1 MTATR
6 PFISLFGIAKDAD
19 IVKVAVAAVRHD
31 YAVLPIRPSSK
42 APMCTLNEHELS
54 NTGPHPCGVKH
65 AISDDKEAKRVFTR
79 LAGDTPGQ
87 LNLAVV
93 AHPSRLIV
101 IDADTADSV
110 AAFQKRVGGMT
121 PTCRTP
127 GVVNQDGTWTH
138 RGGGHFYFNVPDG
151 LELESRPGQ
160 LSIDGYDIRYGNN
173 YTLVPPSVRS
183 EGLYVPTGEVL
194 PAPQWLVEE
203 IVAHTRDRQNRIDPG
218 PAAARD
224 WEDPIAVWSR
234 STSWEAL
241 LAAEGW
247 TRANVPDSRC
257 GCPVFTRPGGGT
269 SSQRSATG
277 HNNNCSAYPNV
288 EGHGPLHL
296 WTTNRP
302 EQLSGLGDT
311 LTKLTYVAAMRFNGD
326 EQSACVNLGLR
337 PNLLS
342 WIDQSADPAGAAPT
356 PDEPGV
362 VISAEPGDHD
372 HHDGIPGDLVVVAD
386 LRDAPTG
393 STPSDARTGGSGFAR
408 DERFWERH
416 PNLPDSVRADVK
428 RRAAEMSIN
437 KLATQYSELMLSD
450 RPPAYTLRGGPDLA
464 DRLDASG
471 PEDLP
476 TVGQRTDGKCLLYP
490 GRISVVAGPP
500 GAGKSWLTLLIAQQC
515 LDRGEVVV
523 ILDFEDS
530 NHLTANRLRA
540 IGVDVDSAIRADL
553 LYLADIDGVMSRD
566 DLLTLLEELER
577 LRPAYVALD
586 SANAMITMFGDIT
599 DNTTVT
605 WVYREL
611 WRSAMNGGYAM
622 LIVDH
627 VPNNRARRAIGAQAK
642 QAALTGTFF
651 LLEKKRTFAEGKE
664 GESLL
669 SFKDKDRPGGVAVY
683 ADELGRVGL
692 LRIRPDISDTG
703 TFGTVA
709 RLDPVPEG
717 YGSDEEEEPD
727 LTLDCAA
734 AVMQKLRE
742 QGGVATRNQIRDSV
756 SSKLKKHLEKAL
768 KYLANDAL
776 IEMFSEG
783 RKSMIRM
790 TEE

>member
-1 MTATR
+1 MTGTR

-19 IVKVAVAAVRHD
+19 VVKVAVAAVRHG
-31 YAVLPIRPSSK
+31 YAVIPIRPNSK
-42 APMCTLNEHELS
+42 APMCTLSESELGNAGS
-54 NTGPHPCGVKH
+54 HPCGVKH
-65 AISDDKEAKRVFTR
+65 AIIDGKEAKRVFTR
-79 LAGDTPGQ
+79 LAGETPGQ

-93 AHPSRLIV
+93 AHSSGIIV
-101 IDADTADSV
+101 VDADTPDSV
-110 AAFQKRVGGMT
+110 AAFQERVGGMT

-127 GVVNQDGTWTH
+127 GMLRQDGTWTH

-151 LELESRPGQ
+151 LELDPRPGQ
-160 LSIDGYDIRYGNN
+160 LSVDGYDIRYGDN
-173 YTLVPPSVRS
+173 YTLVPPSARS

-194 PAPQWLVEE
+194 PAPHWLIEE
-203 IVAHTRDRQNRIDPG
+203 IVAHTRDRQDRINSG
-218 PAAARD
+218 LVAARD

-234 STSWEAL
+234 NTSWEAL
-241 LAAEGW
+241 LAADGW
-247 TRANVPDSRC
+247 TPANRSDSRC
-257 GCPVFTRPGGGT
+257 GCPVFTRPGGGA

-277 HNNNCSAYPNV
+277 HNNDCTAYPNV

-302 EQLSGLGDT
+302 EQLTGLGDT
-311 LTKLTYVAAMRFNGD
+311 LTKLTYIAATRFDGD
-326 EQSACVNLGLR
+326 EQSACVAFGLR
-337 PNLLS
+337 PNLMA
-342 WIDQSADPAGAAPT
+342 WIDQAGDASVTRATQDQSA
-356 PDEPGV
+356 V
-362 VISAEPGDHD
+362 RMSAELGDHD
-372 HHDGIPGDLVVVAD
+372 HTDEIPGDVVAD
-386 LRDAPTG
+386 LSDTSTGRDPI
-393 STPSDARTGGSGFAR
+393 DANTGGSGVAR

-416 PNLPDSVRADVK
+416 PSLPDSVRAEVK

-437 KLATQYSELMLSD
+437 RLATQYSELMLAD

-476 TVGQRTDGKCLLYP
+476 TVGHRTDGKYLLYA

-515 LDRGEVVV
+515 LDRGQVVV

-530 NHLTANRLRA
+530 NHLTAQRLRA
-540 IGVDVDSAIRADL
+540 IGVDVDSAIRSNL
-553 LYLADIDGVMSRD
+553 LYLADIDGVLSRE

-651 LLEKKRTFAEGKE
+651 LLEKKHTFAEGKE

-692 LRIRPDISDTG
+692 LRIRPDISDSG

-709 RLDPVPEG
+709 RLEPVPEG
-717 YGSDEEEEPD
+717 YGSEDVEPD
-727 LTLDCAA
+727 LTVDCAA

-742 QGGVATRNQIRDSV
+742 QGGVATRNQVRDSV

-768 KYLANDAL
+768 KYLASDGL
-776 IEMFSEG
+776 IETFKED

-790 TEE
+790 LEE